1 MRERE
6 GEVHVYMC
14 TCVGRVPYVS
24 NSIYIMH
31 DTKQQLSPINFG
43 VQYNILGRKS
53 RTHKG
58 VEML

>member
-1 MRERE
+1 VRGRER
-6 GEVHVYMC
+6 YTC
-14 TCVGRVPYVS
+14 TCVGRARVPYVS
-24 NSIYIMH
+24 NSIYIVH